1 MSGLRLQK
9 RLASKILKCGK
20 KKVWLDPNE
29 INEISSANSRQNI
42 RRLVKDGLIIRKPVA
57 VHSRYRA
64 RKNLEA
70 RRKGRHMGHGKR
82 RGTQNARMPEKILW
96 IRRMRV
102 LRHLLKRYR
111 EAKKIDKHLY
121 HDLYLRAKGNAFK
134 NKRNLMEYIFKKKSE
149 NTRSKQLAEQ
159 AEARRA
165 KNKESR
171 KRREQ
176 RLAQK
181 RAEAMR
187 KISEN
192 EKESAVSKEAKTT
205 KDSKVSEK

>member
-1 MSGLRLQK
+1 MSNLRLQK
-9 RLASKILKCGK
+9 RLAADVLRCGK

-29 INEISSANSRQNI
+29 VNEISNANSRQNI
-42 RRLVKDGLIIRKPVA
+42 RRLIKDGLVIRKPIA
-57 VHSRYRA
+57 VHSRFRA

-70 RRKGRHMGHGKR
+70 RRKGRHMGYGKR
-82 RGTQNARMPEKILW
+82 RGTQNARMPEKVLW

-121 HDLYLRAKGNAFK
+121 HELYLRAKGNAFK
-134 NKRNLMEYIFKKKSE
+134 NKRNLMEYIFKKKTE

-171 KRREQ
+171 KRRED
-176 RLAQK
+176 RIAMKRKEAQ
-181 RAEAMR
+181 R
-187 KISEN
+187 KISEA
-192 EKESAVSKEAKTT
+192 EKET
-205 KDSKVSEK
+205 KPSEK